1 MINVSR
7 IFVTGQSDTHGPLE
21 LNRLSNKNFPL
32 ARELNKSDTLL
43 ITGDAGF
50 MWSDSAESKYWDDW
64 AEDRPFSIMSCYGN
78 HSNYSAIRSLPITEW
93 NGAKVRMVRSH
104 VGYIENGEIFNLN
117 NFSFFCMGGA
127 RSVDKGWRT
136 ENVTWWSS
144 EMPSFQELDYGARN
158 LAAHNMSV
166 DFILSHC
173 GPTSVVKALM
183 PNAFNE
189 NDIDPLMSFFE
200 KYIKS
205 NISFQAQFMGHYH
218 QDRTILDKYHILY
231 NDIIEIMP
239 DGTLEMRNSQY
250 ENLSSRLMQY

>member
-1 MINVSR
+1 MKK
-7 IFVTGQSDTHGPLE
+7 
-21 LNRLSNKNFPL
+21 LSNKNFPL
-32 ARELNKSDTLL
+32 ARQLKKDDYVFIL
-43 ITGDAGF
+43 GDAGF
-50 MWSDSAESKYWDDW
+50 LWDNSKETQYWDDW
-64 AEDRPFSIMSCYGN
+64 AEDRPFSILACYGN
-78 HSNYSAIRSLPITEW
+78 HDNYKTLYSLPVEEW
-93 NGAKVRMVRSH
+93 NGVKVRKARPH
-104 VGYIENGEIFNLN
+104 IFYIENGEIFNFN
-117 NFSFFCMGGA
+117 NQSFFCMGGA
-127 RSVDKGWRT
+127 RSVDKAYRT
-136 ENVTWWSS
+136 ENVNWF
-144 EMPSFQELDYGARN
+144 ENEIPSYQQMDYAAHN

-205 NISFQAQFMGHYH
+205 NIKFQAQFMGHYH

-239 DGTLEMRNSQY
+239 DGTLETRNS
-250 ENLSSRLMQY
+250 